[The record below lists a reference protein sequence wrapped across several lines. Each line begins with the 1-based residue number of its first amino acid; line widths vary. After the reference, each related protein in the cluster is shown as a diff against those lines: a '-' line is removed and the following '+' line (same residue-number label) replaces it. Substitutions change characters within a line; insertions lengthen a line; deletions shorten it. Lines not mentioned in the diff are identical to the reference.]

1 MIRQQQQQQQQQVA
15 EEKSSC
21 FNSELKN
28 EGPPA
33 DDVGA
38 RSPDGGDG
46 GRAARM
52 NDGPPADDAERGYGG
67 GRAARTSDGAQPSG
81 GATPCGNY
89 MKLLGTNA
97 TTTTS
102 MESSHFDL
110 SGKRSRRMTISEHD
124 VDEKGLN
131 SMRPIASSLPFC
143 GVSALL
149 SKKTRVPPSS
159 QATALHPNSLQ
170 LFDQT
175 TTTNHPLQKRPKAQ
189 QHQSVCLLEAY
200 V

>member
-1 MIRQQQQQQQQQVA
+1 MIREQQQQQQQHVA

-28 EGPPA
+28 DA
-33 DDVGA
+33 DDMSA
-38 RSPDGGDG
+38 RSPDGADG
-46 GRAARM
+46 GRAART
-52 NDGPPADDAERGYGG
+52 NGGPPADDAGRGG
-67 GRAARTSDGAQPSG
+67 GRAARTSDGAQSSG
-81 GATPCGNY
+81 GATPCGNC

-110 SGKRSRRMTISEHD
+110 NGKRSRRMTISEQN
-124 VDEKGLN
+124 VDEQGMN

-149 SKKTRVPPSS
+149 SKSTRVHPSS
-159 QATALHPNSLQ
+159 QSTALRPNSLQ
-170 LFDQT
+170 LFDQ

-200 V
+200 L

>member
-1 MIRQQQQQQQQQVA
+1 MIRQQQQQQVA

-28 EGPPA
+28 DGPPA

-38 RSPDGGDG
+38 RFPDGADG
-46 GRAARM
+46 GRAART

-97 TTTTS
+97 TTTS
-102 MESSHFDL
+102 MKSSHFDL
-110 SGKRSRRMTISEHD
+110 NGKRSRRMTLSEHD

-149 SKKTRVPPSS
+149 SKTTRVHPSS
-159 QATALHPNSLQ
+159 QSII
-170 LFDQT
+170 
-175 TTTNHPLQKRPKAQ
+175 
-189 QHQSVCLLEAY
+189 
-200 V
+200 

>member
-1 MIRQQQQQQQQQVA
+1 MIREQQQQQQHVA

-28 EGPPA
+28 DA
-33 DDVGA
+33 DDMGA
-38 RSPDGGDG
+38 RSPDGADG
-46 GRAARM
+46 GRAART
-52 NDGPPADDAERGYGG
+52 NGGPPADDAERGG
-67 GRAARTSDGAQPSG
+67 GRAARTSDGAQSSG
-81 GATPCGNY
+81 GATPCGNC

-110 SGKRSRRMTISEHD
+110 NGKRSRRMTISEQN
-124 VDEKGLN
+124 VDEQGMN

-149 SKKTRVPPSS
+149 SKTTRVHPSS
-159 QATALHPNSLQ
+159 QSTALRPNSLQ
-170 LFDQT
+170 LFDQ

-200 V
+200 L